1 MQKKKHMNN
10 LRTLFATASLITASF
25 IPFAYAEVQMLDRIV
40 ATVDQDVVT
49 QSELDQRVEEI
60 EKRSEASGMRLPP
73 KSVLREQI
81 LDQLINE
88 TLQLAAANRYGVRV
102 SDQEIIDAIS
112 NILTTRGWTEQEFL
126 SQIKAQGTSVD
137 EFKENLRKQ
146 LKMQNVSQG
155 LIRSRVKISDQD
167 IDNFLKS
174 ADAKFWISPDYNLGH
189 ILISLPSSAD
199 VKQAKA
205 AEEKANKIYKKL
217 KAGASFEELALAES
231 DGPLALQGGQ
241 MGWRKSSDLPTLFA
255 EIAPDLEVGDIS
267 KPARSGAGFH
277 ILKLNNKRGETKQIV
292 NQTKARHILLK
303 TSAILNDD
311 QAKQKLRELRKQ
323 IIDGADFAALAKEN
337 SEDIG
342 SKLAGGDLGWA
353 SPGQFVPIFE
363 TTMANTKEG
372 EISEPFKSQFGWHIL
387 QVQERRAEDMT
398 ENALRMKARNILLG
412 RRFEDE
418 VQLWIQEMRDNAFI
432 EIKI

>member
-1 MQKKKHMNN
+1 MKN
-10 LRTLFATASLITASF
+10 LRTIFAAASILTISFTSTAT
-25 IPFAYAEVQMLDRIV
+25 AEVQMLDRIV

-49 QSELDQRVEEI
+49 QSELDQRVKEI
-60 EKRSEASGMRLPP
+60 EARSEASGMRLPP
-73 KSVLREQI
+73 ASVLREQI

-88 TLQLAAANRYGVRV
+88 TLQLSAANRYGVRV
-102 SDQEIIDAIS
+102 SDQEIIDSIS
-112 NILTTRGWTEQEFL
+112 NILQTRGWTEQEFL
-126 SQIKAQGTSVD
+126 QQIAAQGTSV
-137 EFKENLRKQ
+137 EQFKDNLRKQ

-174 ADAKFWISPDYNLGH
+174 ADAKFWISPDYDLSH

-205 AEEKANKIYKKL
+205 AEEKANSIYKKL
-217 KAGASFEELALAES
+217 KDGANFEELALAES
-231 DGPLALQGGQ
+231 DGPLALQGGK

-255 EIAPDLEVGDIS
+255 EIVPTLKKGGIS

-277 ILKLNNKRGETKQIV
+277 ILKLNDKRGETKQIV

-311 QAKQKLRELRKQ
+311 QAKEKLLQIRKQ
-323 IIDGADFAALAKEN
+323 IIEGADFAALAKEH

-342 SKLAGGDLGWA
+342 SKLSGGDLGWA

-363 TTMANTKEG
+363 STMAKTKEG
-372 EISEPFKSQFGWHIL
+372 EISQPFQSQFGWHIL

-418 VQLWIQEMRDNAFI
+418 VQIWIQEMRDNAFI